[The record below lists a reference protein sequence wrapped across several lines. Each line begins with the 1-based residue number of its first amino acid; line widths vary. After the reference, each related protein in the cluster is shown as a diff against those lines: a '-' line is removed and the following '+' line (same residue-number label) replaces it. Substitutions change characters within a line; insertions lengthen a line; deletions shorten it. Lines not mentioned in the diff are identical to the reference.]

1 MNRTLTLGALAGAA
15 VVLLAGCSSAPSA
28 PSTPSTETSA
38 DTSADVSVAGG
49 PRVALGYEGG
59 VLVLGGEDLE
69 VIGDV
74 DSEDFVRLNSAG
86 DGRHVMVTTS
96 EGFQLLDV
104 QRPELT
110 DLVVPAAAAGHVV
123 VHGGK
128 TVLYDDA
135 TSDTTIFA
143 TSDLAELDAALPD
156 SEVIPGAEAH
166 HGVSVELEDGTL
178 LTTVGGEAGRTGI
191 RVLDANG
198 TEVASNADCP
208 GVHGEGTAE
217 GERVV
222 FGCENGALVYDG
234 GEITK
239 LTSPDAYGRIGNA
252 YVAEDSPLVVM
263 DYKDDPDAEG
273 YLLRDIALVDTEA
286 KTLTKVALPAGVEYT
301 FRGVARGPDGE
312 ALLIG
317 TDGSLHWIDP
327 ATGGITTS
335 LPVIDAWEGP
345 AEWQAPHP
353 AVTVA
358 GDIAYVTD
366 PADSELVAVDLTT
379 GEIVQTVTLPHVP
392 NEIAAIG

>member
-1 MNRTLTLGALAGAA
+1 MKRTLQFGALAGAA
-15 VVLLAGCSSAPSA
+15 ALVLAGCSSSPAATSSPSGDASAEASA
-28 PSTPSTETSA
+28 PA
-38 DTSADVSVAGG
+38 G

-59 VLVLGGEDLE
+59 VLVLGGEELE
-69 VIGDV
+69 VIGDF
-74 DSEDFVRLNSAG
+74 DSEDFIRLNSAG

-104 QRPELT
+104 QQPELT

-135 TSDTTIFA
+135 TSDTTIFDTA
-143 TSDLAELDAALPD
+143 DLAQLDGTLPD
-156 SEVIPGAEAH
+156 AEVIPGVEAH

-191 RVLDANG
+191 RVLDADG
-198 TEVASNADCP
+198 AEVASNADCP

-222 FGCENGALVYDG
+222 FGCENGAIIYDG

-239 LTSPDAYGRIGNA
+239 VTSPDSYGRIGNA
-252 YVAEDSPLVVM
+252 FVAEDSPLVVM

-273 YLLRDIALVDTEA
+273 YLLRNIALVDTEA
-286 KTLTKVALPAGVEYT
+286 KSLTKVALPAGVEYT
-301 FRGVARGPDGE
+301 FRGIARGPAGE
-312 ALLIG
+312 AVLIG

-327 ATGGITTS
+327 ATGGITKS
-335 LPVIDAWEGP
+335 LPVVDPWEGP

-353 AVTVA
+353 AVKVA

-379 GEIVQTVTLPHVP
+379 GEIVQTVKLPHVP
-392 NEIAAIG
+392 NEIAAVS

>member
-1 MNRTLTLGALAGAA
+1 MKRTLQFGALAGAA
-15 VVLLAGCSSAPSA
+15 ALVLAGCSSSPSA
-28 PSTPSTETSA
+28 TSSPSGDASTEA
-38 DTSADVSVAGG
+38 SVPAG

-59 VLVLGGEDLE
+59 VLVLGGDELE
-69 VIGDV
+69 VIGDF
-74 DSEDFVRLNSAG
+74 DSEDFIRLNAAG

-104 QRPELT
+104 QQPELT
-110 DLVVPAAAAGHVV
+110 DLVVPADAAGHVV

-135 TSDTTIFA
+135 TSDTTIFDTA
-143 TSDLAELDAALPD
+143 DLAQLDGKLPD
-156 SEVIPGAEAH
+156 AEVIPGVEAH

-191 RVLDANG
+191 RVLDADG

-222 FGCENGALVYDG
+222 FGCENGAIIYDG

-239 LTSPDAYGRIGNA
+239 VTSPDSYGRIGNA
-252 YVAEDSPLVVM
+252 FVAEDSPLVVM

-273 YLLRDIALVDTEA
+273 YLLRNIALVDTEA
-286 KTLTKVALPAGVEYT
+286 KSLTKVALPAGVEYT
-301 FRGVARGPDGE
+301 FRGIARGPSAE
-312 ALLIG
+312 AVLIG

-327 ATGGITTS
+327 ATGGVTKS
-335 LPVIDAWEGP
+335 LPVVDPWEGP

-353 AVTVA
+353 AVKVA
-358 GDIAYVTD
+358 GDIAYITD
-366 PADSELVAVDLTT
+366 PADSELIAVDLTT

-392 NEIAAIG
+392 NEIAAVS

>member
-1 MNRTLTLGALAGAA
+1 MKRTLQIGALVGAA
-15 VVLLAGCSSAPSA
+15 ALVLAGCSSSPAPTSS
-28 PSTPSTETSA
+28 PSSEATA
-38 DTSADVSVAGG
+38 VAEG

-59 VLVLGGEDLE
+59 VLVLGGEELE
-69 VIGDV
+69 VLGDFP
-74 DSEDFVRLNSAG
+74 SEDFIRLNSAG

-104 QRPELT
+104 QKPELT
-110 DLVVPAAAAGHVV
+110 DLLVPAATAGHVV

-135 TSDTTIFA
+135 TSDTTIFDTA
-143 TSDLAELDAALPD
+143 DLAALDGSLPD
-156 SEVIPGAEAH
+156 AEVLPGVEAH

-178 LTTVGGEAGRTGI
+178 LTTVGGESGRTGI
-191 RVLDANG
+191 RVLDAERN
-198 TEVASNADCP
+198 EIAVNAECP
-208 GVHGEGTAE
+208 GVHGEGTAQ

-222 FGCENGALVYDG
+222 FGCENGVLIYAD

-239 LTSPDAYGRIGNA
+239 VSSPDTYGRIGNA
-252 YVAEDSPLVVM
+252 YVAENSPLVVM

-273 YLLRDIALVDTEA
+273 YLLRNIALVDTEA
-286 KTLTKVALPAGVEYT
+286 ETLTKVALPEGVEYT
-301 FRGVARGPDGE
+301 FRGVARGPAGE
-312 ALLIG
+312 AVLIG

-327 ATGGITTS
+327 ATGAITKS

-353 AVTVA
+353 AVKVA

-366 PADSELVAVDLTT
+366 PANSALVAVDLTS
-379 GEIVQTVTLPHVP
+379 GEVVQTVELPHVP
-392 NEIAAIG
+392 NEIAAVS

>member
-1 MNRTLTLGALAGAA
+1 MKRTLQFGALAGAA
-15 VVLLAGCSSAPSA
+15 ALVLAGCSSSPSA
-28 PSTPSTETSA
+28 TSSPSGDASTEA
-38 DTSADVSVAGG
+38 SVPAG

-59 VLVLGGEDLE
+59 VLVLGGDELE
-69 VIGDV
+69 VIGDF
-74 DSEDFVRLNSAG
+74 DSEDFIRLNAAG

-104 QRPELT
+104 QQPELT

-135 TSDTTIFA
+135 TSDTTIFD
-143 TSDLAELDAALPD
+143 TAALGSLSGELPD
-156 SEVIPGAEAH
+156 AEVIPGVEAH

-191 RVLDANG
+191 RVLDANRA
-198 TEVASNADCP
+198 EIASNADCP

-222 FGCENGALVYDG
+222 FGCENGAIIYDG

-239 LTSPDAYGRIGNA
+239 VTSPDSYGRIGNA
-252 YVAEDSPLVVM
+252 FVAEDSPLVVM

-273 YLLRDIALVDTEA
+273 YLLRNIALVDTEA
-286 KTLTKVALPAGVEYT
+286 KSLTKVALPAGVEYT
-301 FRGVARGPDGE
+301 FRGIARGPAAE
-312 ALLIG
+312 AVLIG

-327 ATGGITTS
+327 ATGGVTKS
-335 LPVIDAWEGP
+335 LPVVDPWEGP

-353 AVTVA
+353 AVKVA
-358 GDIAYVTD
+358 GDIAYITD
-366 PADSELVAVDLTT
+366 PADSELIAVDLTT

-392 NEIAAIG
+392 NEIAAVS

>member
-1 MNRTLTLGALAGAA
+1 MKRTLQFGALAGAA
-15 VVLLAGCSSAPSA
+15 ALVLAGCSSSPAATSSPSGDA
-28 PSTPSTETSA
+28 SA
-38 DTSADVSVAGG
+38 EASDPAG

-59 VLVLGGEDLE
+59 VLVLGGDELE
-69 VIGDV
+69 VIGDF
-74 DSEDFVRLNSAG
+74 DSEDFIRLNSAG

-104 QRPELT
+104 QQPELT
-110 DLVVPAAAAGHVV
+110 DLVVPAATAGHVV

-135 TSDTTIFA
+135 TSDTTIFDTA
-143 TSDLAELDAALPD
+143 DLAQLDGTLPD
-156 SEVIPGAEAH
+156 AEVIPGVEAH

-191 RVLDANG
+191 RVLDANRA
-198 TEVASNADCP
+198 EIASNADCP

-222 FGCENGALVYDG
+222 FGCENGAIIYDG

-239 LTSPDAYGRIGNA
+239 VTSPDSYGRIGNA
-252 YVAEDSPLVVM
+252 FVAEDSPHVVM

-273 YLLRDIALVDTEA
+273 YLLRNIALVDTEA

-301 FRGVARGPDGE
+301 FRGIARGPAAE
-312 ALLIG
+312 AVLIG

-327 ATGGITTS
+327 ATGGITKS
-335 LPVIDAWEGP
+335 LPVVDPWEGP

-353 AVTVA
+353 AVKVA

-379 GEIVQTVTLPHVP
+379 GEIVQTVKLPHVP
-392 NEIAAIG
+392 NEIAAVS

>member
-1 MNRTLTLGALAGAA
+1 MKRTLQIGALVGAA
-15 VVLLAGCSSAPSA
+15 ALVLAGCSSSPAPASSPSA
-28 PSTPSTETSA
+28 EATAAAE
-38 DTSADVSVAGG
+38 G
-49 PRVALGYEGG
+49 PRVALGYQGG
-59 VLVLGGEDLE
+59 VLVLGGEELE
-69 VIGDV
+69 VLGDFE
-74 DSEDFVRLNSAG
+74 SEDFIRLNSAG

-104 QRPELT
+104 QKPELT
-110 DLVVPAAAAGHVV
+110 DLLVPAATAGHVV

-135 TSDTTIFA
+135 TSDTTIFDTA
-143 TSDLAELDAALPD
+143 DLAALDGSLPD
-156 SEVIPGAEAH
+156 AEVLPGVEAH

-178 LTTVGGEAGRTGI
+178 LTTVGGESGRTGI
-191 RVLDANG
+191 RVLDAERNEIG
-198 TEVASNADCP
+198 VNAECP

-222 FGCENGALVYDG
+222 FGCENGVLIYAD

-239 LTSPDAYGRIGNA
+239 VSSPDTYGRIGNA
-252 YVAEDSPLVVM
+252 YVAENSPLVVM

-273 YLLRDIALVDTEA
+273 YLLRNIALVDTEA
-286 KTLTKVALPAGVEYT
+286 ETLTKVALPEGVEYT
-301 FRGVARGPDGE
+301 FRGVARGPAGE
-312 ALLIG
+312 AVLIG

-327 ATGGITTS
+327 ASGEITKS

-353 AVTVA
+353 AVKVA

-366 PADSELVAVDLTT
+366 PANSQLVAVDLTS
-379 GEIVQTVTLPHVP
+379 GEVVQTVELPQVP
-392 NEIAAIG
+392 NEIAAVS

>member
-1 MNRTLTLGALAGAA
+1 MKRTLQFGALAGAA
-15 VVLLAGCSSAPSA
+15 ALVLAGCSSSPAATSSPSGDASAEASA
-28 PSTPSTETSA
+28 PA
-38 DTSADVSVAGG
+38 G

-59 VLVLGGEDLE
+59 VLVLGGEELE
-69 VIGDV
+69 VIGDF
-74 DSEDFVRLNSAG
+74 DSEDFIRLNSAG

-104 QRPELT
+104 QQPELT

-135 TSDTTIFA
+135 TSDTTIFDTA
-143 TSDLAELDAALPD
+143 DLAQLDGTLPD
-156 SEVIPGAEAH
+156 AEVIPGVEAH

-191 RVLDANG
+191 RVLDADG
-198 TEVASNADCP
+198 AEVASNADCP

-222 FGCENGALVYDG
+222 FGCENGAIIYDG

-239 LTSPDAYGRIGNA
+239 VTSPDSYGRIGNA
-252 YVAEDSPLVVM
+252 FVAEDSPLVVM

-273 YLLRDIALVDTEA
+273 YLLRNIALVDTEA
-286 KTLTKVALPAGVEYT
+286 KSLTKVALPAGVEYT
-301 FRGVARGPDGE
+301 FRGIARGPAGE
-312 ALLIG
+312 AVLIG

-327 ATGGITTS
+327 ATGGITKS
-335 LPVIDAWEGP
+335 LPVVDPWEGP

-353 AVTVA
+353 AVKVA

-379 GEIVQTVTLPHVP
+379 AEIVQTVKLPHVP
-392 NEIAAIG
+392 NEIAAVS

>member
-1 MNRTLTLGALAGAA
+1 MKRTLQIGALAGAA
-15 VVLLAGCSSAPSA
+15 ALVLAGCSSSPAATSSPSGDASAEASA
-28 PSTPSTETSA
+28 PA
-38 DTSADVSVAGG
+38 G

-59 VLVLGGEDLE
+59 VLVLGGEELE
-69 VIGDV
+69 VIGDF
-74 DSEDFVRLNSAG
+74 DSEDFIRLNSAG

-104 QRPELT
+104 QQPELT

-135 TSDTTIFA
+135 TSDTTIFDTA
-143 TSDLAELDAALPD
+143 DLAQLDGTLPD
-156 SEVIPGAEAH
+156 AEVIPGVEAH

-191 RVLDANG
+191 RVLDADG
-198 TEVASNADCP
+198 AEVASNADCP

-222 FGCENGALVYDG
+222 FGCENGAIIYDG

-239 LTSPDAYGRIGNA
+239 VTSPDSYGRIGNA
-252 YVAEDSPLVVM
+252 FVAEDSPLVVM

-273 YLLRDIALVDTEA
+273 YLLRNIALVDTEA
-286 KTLTKVALPAGVEYT
+286 KSLTKVALPAGVEYT
-301 FRGVARGPDGE
+301 FRGIARGPAGE
-312 ALLIG
+312 AVLIG

-327 ATGGITTS
+327 ATGGITKS
-335 LPVIDAWEGP
+335 LPVVDPWEGP

-353 AVTVA
+353 AVKVA

-379 GEIVQTVTLPHVP
+379 GEIVQTVKLPHVP
-392 NEIAAIG
+392 NEIAAVS

>member
-1 MNRTLTLGALAGAA
+1 MKRTLQIGALVGAA
-15 VVLLAGCSSAPSA
+15 ALVLAGCSSSPAPASSPSA
-28 PSTPSTETSA
+28 EATAAAE
-38 DTSADVSVAGG
+38 G

-59 VLVLGGEDLE
+59 VLVLGGEELE
-69 VIGDV
+69 VLGDFE
-74 DSEDFVRLNSAG
+74 SEDFIRLNSAG

-104 QRPELT
+104 QKPELT
-110 DLVVPAAAAGHVV
+110 DLLVPAATAGHVV

-135 TSDTTIFA
+135 TSDTTIFDTA
-143 TSDLAELDAALPD
+143 DLAALDGSLPD
-156 SEVIPGAEAH
+156 AEVLPGVEAH

-178 LTTVGGEAGRTGI
+178 LTTVGGESGRTGI
-191 RVLDANG
+191 RVLDAERN
-198 TEVASNADCP
+198 EIDVNAECP

-222 FGCENGALVYDG
+222 FGCENGVLIYAD

-239 LTSPDAYGRIGNA
+239 VSSPDTYGRIGNA
-252 YVAEDSPLVVM
+252 YVAENSPLVVM

-273 YLLRDIALVDTEA
+273 YLLRNIALVDTEA
-286 KTLTKVALPAGVEYT
+286 ETLTKVALPEGVEYT
-301 FRGVARGPDGE
+301 FRGVARGPAGE
-312 ALLIG
+312 AVLIG

-327 ATGGITTS
+327 ASGEITKS

-353 AVTVA
+353 AVKVA

-366 PADSELVAVDLTT
+366 PANSQLVAVDLTS
-379 GEIVQTVTLPHVP
+379 GEVVQTVELPQVP
-392 NEIAAIG
+392 NEIAAVS

>member
-1 MNRTLTLGALAGAA
+1 MKRTLQFGALAGAA
-15 VVLLAGCSSAPSA
+15 ALVLAGCSSSPAATSSPSGDASAEASA
-28 PSTPSTETSA
+28 PA
-38 DTSADVSVAGG
+38 G

-59 VLVLGGEDLE
+59 VLVLGGEELE
-69 VIGDV
+69 VIGDF
-74 DSEDFVRLNSAG
+74 DSEDFIRLNAAG

-104 QRPELT
+104 QQPELT

-135 TSDTTIFA
+135 TSDTTIFDTA
-143 TSDLAELDAALPD
+143 DLAQLDGTLPD
-156 SEVIPGAEAH
+156 AEVIAGVEAH

-222 FGCENGALVYDG
+222 FGCENGAIIYDG

-239 LTSPDAYGRIGNA
+239 VTSPDSYGRIGNA
-252 YVAEDSPLVVM
+252 FVAEDSPLVVM

-273 YLLRDIALVDTEA
+273 YLLRNIALVDTEA
-286 KTLTKVALPAGVEYT
+286 KSLTKVALPAGVEYT
-301 FRGVARGPDGE
+301 FRGIARGPAGE
-312 ALLIG
+312 AVLIG

-327 ATGGITTS
+327 ATGGITKS
-335 LPVIDAWEGP
+335 LPVVDPWEGP

-353 AVTVA
+353 AVKVA

-379 GEIVQTVTLPHVP
+379 GEIVQTVKLPHVP
-392 NEIAAIG
+392 NEIAAVS